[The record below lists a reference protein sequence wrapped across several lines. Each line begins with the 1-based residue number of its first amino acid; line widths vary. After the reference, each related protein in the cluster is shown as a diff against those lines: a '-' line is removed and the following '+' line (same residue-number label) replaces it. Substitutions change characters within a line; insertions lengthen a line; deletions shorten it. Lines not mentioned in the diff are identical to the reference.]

1 MKFDLPVYCAF
12 WAVLLLASSA
22 AAQVRVDGAWARP
35 TVAGQQVGG
44 AYLSLQSDRADR
56 LLGASTPGAARVEL
70 HTMAMAGDVMQ
81 MRQIDAVELP
91 AGQPVAFKPGGLHL
105 MLLGLKRP
113 LAAGSALPLTLRFE
127 KAGEIRVELAVRA
140 AAPAHGEHKH

>member
-1 MKFDLPVYCAF
+1 MKFDLSVFCA
-12 WAVLLLASSA
+12 ALLLASSA

-44 AYLSLQSDRADR
+44 AYLRLQSDRADR
-56 LLGASTPGAARVEL
+56 LLGASTPAATRVEL

-91 AGQPVAFKPGGLHL
+91 AGQQVEFKPGGLHL

-127 KAGEIRVELAVRA
+127 RAGEIRVELAVRA
-140 AAPAHGEHKH
+140 AAPTHGEHKH